1 MGVVRGEKRDDVER
15 EWTRTGESSNGA
27 AIAPEGVKLA
37 RRARGDGRNG
47 FARRA
52 PTRAL
57 ASRGARGVECDSG
70 NGEAGDDARASAAA
84 DSCLVVRSR
93 EGALPPGRL
102 VVEDE
107 SDVLSTHTRPRVTTV

>member
-1 MGVVRGEKRDDVER
+1 MASG
-15 EWTRTGESSNGA
+15 
-27 AIAPEGVKLA
+27 
-37 RRARGDGRNG
+37 
-47 FARRA
+47 RRA

-70 NGEAGDDARASAAA
+70 NAEAGDDARASAAA
-84 DSCLVVRSR
+84 DSRLVVGR

-107 SDVLSTHTRPRVTTV
+107 SDVLSTHTRPRATTV